1 MSFSDGQSFWD
12 KRFEDDEYLFG
23 KEPNVFLAAQAPHLL
38 PGLTALSI
46 ADGEGR
52 NSVWLA
58 QQGIEVTALELSRN
72 AVAKARRLAD
82 ERGVTVNFNEA
93 DVLEW
98 DFGRDRYDIVAAIFI
113 QFLAPAER
121 ALVFR
126 RIADALKP
134 GGRLVLQGYT
144 AKQVE
149 YKTGGPPNVEH
160 MYSDALLRDSFADME
175 IEHLR
180 EHEAHVAEG
189 KGHLGWSALI
199 ELVARKP

>member
-1 MSFSDGQSFWD
+1 MSFSDAQSFWD
-12 KRFEDDEYLFG
+12 KRFDDDEYLFG
-23 KEPNVFLAAQAPHLL
+23 REPNVFLAAQARLL
-38 PGLTALSI
+38 RPGLRALSI

-58 QQGIEVTALELSRN
+58 QQGLDVTALELSRN
-72 AVAKARRLAD
+72 ALAKARRLAD
-82 ERGVTVNFNEA
+82 ERGVTVRFNEA
-93 DVLEW
+93 DVLRW
-98 DFGRDRYDIVAAIFI
+98 DFGRNQFDIIAAIFI

-126 RIADALKP
+126 CIADALKP
-134 GGRLVLQGYT
+134 GGRLILQGYT

-149 YKTGGPPNVEH
+149 FRTGGPPNVEH
-160 MYSDALLRDSFADME
+160 MYSDALLRDSFADLE